1 MRPDPLPGPALARP
15 AGRRAR
21 APLVSPALFDFW
33 ARRLSPTWSWNQPLA
48 RVVAREQAA
57 SDAVSLVLK
66 PNRHFRGFQP
76 GQHVNLGVEVDGRRL
91 VRSYS
96 PSAPA
101 TADGSFRITVKAIQG
116 GKVSRFLHDH
126 AKAGDVFTLGQAFGD
141 LALPPEGDGPR
152 LLLAAGSGITPM
164 MAIFASLAR
173 RPDPAPT
180 TLLYSTRTRG
190 QRCFVD
196 ELRAIAAA
204 NPALQVRFLLTRD
217 RAVAGDEAEGRL
229 DAGLLAPWLDASAHV
244 LACGPT
250 GFVDAARKLLV
261 DGSARFAAESFSPPV
276 FENTDTGTVELT
288 LARSGRTLVVPRG
301 QPLLDA
307 LEAAGLSPA
316 HGCRR
321 GLCNTCACTKPA
333 GATRHLL
340 TGDVEHEPVS
350 ALRLCVNSA
359 RSDLVLDL

>member
-33 ARRLSPTWSWNQPLA
+33 ARRISPTWSWNQPLA
-48 RVVAREQAA
+48 RVVAREPAA
-57 SDAVSLVLK
+57 SDAISLVLK
-66 PNRHFRGFQP
+66 PNRHFRGFRP

-101 TADGSFRITVKAIQG
+101 VADGCFRITVKAIEG

-126 AKAGDVFTLGQAFGD
+126 ATVGDVFTLGEAFGD
-141 LALPPEGDGPR
+141 LALPADGAAPR

-164 MAIFASLAR
+164 MAIFASLAA

-180 TLLYSTRTRG
+180 TLLYSTRTRD

-217 RAVAGDEAEGRL
+217 RAAAGDEVEGRL
-229 DAGLLAPWLDASAHV
+229 DAGLLAPWLDANAHV

-250 GFVDAARKLLV
+250 GFVQTASTLLA
-261 DGSARFAAESFSPPV
+261 GRTASCAAESFSPPV
-276 FENTDTGTVELT
+276 FENNDTGTVELT
-288 LARSGRTLVVPRG
+288 LARSGRTLEVPRG
-301 QPLLDA
+301 QALLDA
-307 LEAAGLSPA
+307 LEAAGLTPA

-321 GLCNTCACTKPA
+321 GLCNTCACGKPA
-333 GATRHLL
+333 GSTRHLL
-340 TGDVEHEPVS
+340 TGEVEHEPVS
-350 ALRLCVNSA
+350 ALRLCVSSA